1 MASLSVMDKQAS
13 HTLQPPSVKSS
24 VSSTGVVKTSH
35 STTSSAG
42 AGKYVQSSPSGSP
55 SLRQKITNT
64 AANNMAVKPIP
75 ILSISS
81 FYELSAYMP
90 NGRMDHFEKY
100 HGKVSLVVNMAS
112 CDKNT
117 KQELIQLND
126 FATTYGPK
134 GLVVMAFPCNQFG
147 KLEPLDNDEIPLFL
161 QNVRPGSKF
170 EPKFTIY
177 FKIDINGSH
186 SHPVFEYLK
195 VKQPL
200 PQDDDGQIVRELS
213 EISWQ
218 PVCRSDVSWNYE
230 KFLVSH
236 DGQPIKRYNHKTATE
251 IIKRDLES
259 ALRRIPKATREAL
272 QLHH

>member
-1 MASLSVMDKQAS
+1 MASASVMDKQVS
-13 HTLQPPSVKSS
+13 HMLQIPSVKTSGSS
-24 VSSTGVVKTSH
+24 KTSH
-35 STTSSAG
+35 NTGSS
-42 AGKYVQSSPSGSP
+42 KHVQSSPTGSP
-55 SLRQKITNT
+55 SLKQKMTKA
-64 AANNMAVKPIP
+64 AANSMAVKPIP

-90 NGRMDHFEKY
+90 NGKMDHFEKY
-100 HGKVSLVVNMAS
+100 HGKVSLVVNMAT

-117 KQELIQLND
+117 KQELLQLND
-126 FATTYGPK
+126 FATTYGSK

-161 QNVRPGSKF
+161 HNVRPGLKF

-177 FKIDINGSH
+177 SKVDINGSH
-186 SHPVFEYLK
+186 AHPVFEYLK

-200 PQDDDGQIVRELS
+200 PQDDDGLIARELS

-218 PVCRSDVSWNYE
+218 PLCRSDVSWNYE

-236 DGQPIKRYNHKTATE
+236 DGQPIKRYNHKTTAE

-272 QLHH
+272 QQHH